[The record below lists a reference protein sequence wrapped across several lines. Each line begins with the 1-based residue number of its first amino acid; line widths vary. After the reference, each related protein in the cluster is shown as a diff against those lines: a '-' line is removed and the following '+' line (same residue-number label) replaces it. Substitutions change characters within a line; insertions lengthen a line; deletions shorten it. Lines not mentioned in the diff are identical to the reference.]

1 MGPEMGASG
10 IDTSLLS
17 GQKRRTFLME
27 IFKKRHA
34 DRIDEK
40 GAVEGAT
47 AVGEEAVYRVVKKS
61 QCC

>member
-1 MGPEMGASG
+1 MLQEL
-10 IDTSLLS
+10 IHLYLVV
-17 GQKRRTFLME
+17 RRGEWTFLME